1 VRRLALGLAT
11 VVVMGLWLVSR
22 REAPPGAPSAP
33 VARPVAG
40 APATGPARDAAAPA
54 APTDDAAQGRRPR
67 SLRGTTID
75 GALPVDAGGH
85 LVVAPEVRR
94 FFDYFLALTGEE
106 SLPRIRD
113 RAVHAIG
120 ARLHAPA
127 DREAEELL
135 DRYLAYRDRAR
146 DLTADGTVADRL
158 EAIRALRRETLG
170 VATAAQLFSDED
182 ARDDATVLAHATAE
196 DPSLTPEERTAR
208 LAALEAALP
217 DDVRAATLPLRLGQE
232 EAALAA
238 SGASP
243 AEVHALRE
251 RTVGPEAT
259 ARLEALDR
267 ERAAWQRRFDAYR
280 AERVAIE
287 ADASR
292 TPAERQATIAQLR
305 AERFA
310 PEERRRVEA
319 LDRADVPGPP
329 AAGR

>member
-1 VRRLALGLAT
+1 
-11 VVVMGLWLVSR
+11 VSR
-22 REAPPGAPSAP
+22 REAPPGGPSAP
-33 VARPVAG
+33 VARTDAE
-40 APATGPARDAAAPA
+40 APATAPAGVAAAPGS
-54 APTDDAAQGRRPR
+54 PTDDAAPARRPR

-85 LVVAPEVRR
+85 LVVAPDVRR

-106 SLPRIRD
+106 SLPRIHD
-113 RAVHAIG
+113 RLVHAIG

-146 DLTADGTVADRL
+146 DLTADGTVVERL
-158 EAIRALRRETLG
+158 EAVRALRRETLG
-170 VATAAQLFSDED
+170 VTTAAQLFSDED

-208 LAALEAALP
+208 LSALEAALP

-243 AEVHALRE
+243 TEVHALRE
-251 RTVGPEAT
+251 QMVGPEAT

-267 ERAAWQRRFDAYR
+267 ERAEWQRRFDAYR

-287 ADASR
+287 ANAGR
-292 TPAERQATIAQLR
+292 TPEERTAAIAQLR
-305 AERFA
+305 DERFT

-319 LDRADVPGPP
+319 LDRADAFGLQ

>member
-11 VVVMGLWLVSR
+11 IAVVGGWLVLR
-22 REAPPGAPSAP
+22 REAPPGGSPAPI
-33 VARPVAG
+33 ARPDTDASPT
-40 APATGPARDAAAPA
+40 APARVSTRTDAPAGDAAP
-54 APTDDAAQGRRPR
+54 GRRPR
-67 SLRGTTID
+67 SLRGTTVD

-85 LVVAPEVRR
+85 LVVGPDVRR

-106 SLPRIRD
+106 PLPRIRD
-113 RAVHAIG
+113 RLVRAIG
-120 ARLHAPA
+120 ARLHPPA

-146 DLTADGTVADRL
+146 DLTADGPLAARL

-170 VATAAQLFSDED
+170 VTAVVQLFADED

-196 DPSLTPEERTAR
+196 DPSLTPEERAAR
-208 LAALEAALP
+208 LAALEEALP
-217 DDVRAATLPLRLGQE
+217 DEVRAATLPLRLGQE

-238 SGASP
+238 QGGSP
-243 AEVHALRE
+243 DELRALRE
-251 RTVGPEAT
+251 RMVGPDAT

-267 ERAAWQRRFDAYR
+267 ERAAWQARLDAYR
-280 AERVAIE
+280 AARAAIDD
-287 ADASR
+287 DASR
-292 TPAERQATIAQLR
+292 TPAEREAAIVTLR

-319 LDRADVPGPP
+319 LDRVDV
-329 AAGR
+329 AGRSSPP